1 MNFSFIIKSI
11 IISFFVFLII
21 YAVSFVSSQKA
32 MLDSNNYG
40 VKDTVKESI
49 DMGYYRETGKIQF
62 DQEQL
67 LLSTIKNFLDNN
79 NIKVD
84 EVSFD
89 IAIDEESDIVT
100 VRIYTSKSIA
110 NSISKIDYT
119 FSYQVVKR

>member
-1 MNFSFIIKSI
+1 MNFSFVIKAI

-21 YAVSFVSSQKA
+21 YAVSFVSSQKTI
-32 MLDSNNYG
+32 LDSNNYG

-49 DMGYYRETGKIQF
+49 DIGYYRATGEIQF

-67 LLSTIKNFLDNN
+67 LISTISNFLDNN
-79 NIKVD
+79 NLKVD

-89 IAIDEESDIVT
+89 IALDEENDIVT
-100 VRIYTSKSIA
+100 VRIYTSKNIA
-110 NSISKIDYT
+110 NSTSKVDYT

>member
-1 MNFSFIIKSI
+1 MNFSFIIKAI

-21 YAVSFVSSQKA
+21 YFVSFASSQKA

-40 VKDTVKESI
+40 IKDTVKESI
-49 DMGYYRETGKIQF
+49 NLGYYRATGDIQF
-62 DQEQL
+62 DQEQI

-79 NIKVD
+79 NLKVD

-89 IAIDEESDIVT
+89 IALDEENDIVT
-100 VRIYTSKSIA
+100 VRIYTSKGIL
-110 NSISKIDYT
+110 NSTSKIDYT